1 MILISGDFMTIRL
14 AEKRDIPGM
23 ISLLYQVGGV
33 HHDIRPDIF
42 RSGAIKYTPEQ
53 LEDLLL
59 DEAKPIFIYDID
71 SFVAG
76 YCFCQIK
83 TFENSTALTDR
94 KELYIDDLCVDEN
107 RRGQHIGSA
116 LYDHAVTY
124 AKEIGC
130 QFLTLNVWCGNDGAM
145 RFYENAGLTKRN
157 IMMEKKLC

>member
-1 MILISGDFMTIRL
+1 MTIRR
-14 AEKRDIPGM
+14 AEVRDIPGM
-23 ISLLYQVGGV
+23 IALLYQVGGV

-42 RSGAIKYTPEQ
+42 RENAIKYTPEQ
-53 LEDLLL
+53 LEALLQ
-59 DEAKPIFIYDID
+59 DENSPIFIYDED
-71 SFVAG
+71 GLVAG
-76 YCFCQIK
+76 YCFCQIREF
-83 TFENSTALTDR
+83 TDSTVLADR

-107 RRGQHIGSA
+107 RRGQRIGSA
-116 LYDHAVTY
+116 LYDYAVTF

>member
-1 MILISGDFMTIRL
+1 MTIRR
-14 AEKRDIPGM
+14 AEPRDIPGM
-23 ISLLYQVGGV
+23 IALLYQVGGV

-42 RSGAIKYTPEQ
+42 RENAIKYTPAQ
-53 LEDLLL
+53 LEALLQ
-59 DEAKPIFIYDID
+59 DENSPIFIYDD
-71 SFVAG
+71 GFVAG
-76 YCFCQIK
+76 YCFCQIRQF
-83 TFENSTALTDR
+83 TDSTVLTDR

-116 LYDHAVTY
+116 LYDYAVTY